1 MLSKL
6 GVSKLAKRGVPLT
19 KKTAFFIFFA
29 DLFFVCNF
37 DRFLATYGNC
47 RHK

>member
-19 KKTAFFIFFA
+19 KTAF
-29 DLFFVCNF
+29 LFSLQIY
-37 DRFLATYGNC
+37 FLYAILTDF
-47 RHK
+47 